1 MALDVESR
9 NAFKSCPLRLT
20 PKGTNGGDKMLISDL
35 QFIERDGK
43 KILQMRKAVPQVD
56 ASGAF
61 SGLEIAPQWQ
71 DVPLVDEMVSAK

>member
-1 MALDVESR
+1 
-9 NAFKSCPLRLT
+9 
-20 PKGTNGGDKMLISDL
+20 MLISDL

-43 KILQMRKAVPQVD
+43 KILQMRKVVSWVD